1 MICSKCANNEKVDCP
16 FNHGSS
22 FSKSDLEPFFS
33 DTNRIACCELCKN
46 PFNLIEK
53 MPKVLPCSHIL
64 CLSCLNSLPLS
75 QKKCPK
81 CSNPFAEQYRSL
93 PSSQFLIQKH
103 QKNTIFCSR
112 HKNLFAQNLDLVSL
126 RAFCKK
132 CENHENIKLIPLENS
147 NSSIFSVARGLINS
161 LNLDFESF
169 ESLQGL
175 FDDLVSLQSPST
187 KGSLRSNL
195 PKGKVLEDR
204 PHPNWHSSHSFA
216 FRFFSV
222 MPTKEVVTGYEFIT
236 SPWVV
241 DALQGQVEAISFKVD
256 SEVTL
261 IGVLLGQ
268 VVNEAQARTD
278 LIKIVEGRGLNGK
291 EIYLNDNNFPFT
303 REPGFEYQN
312 IIFSKNVKI
321 LPNFFYSILV
331 RIRGEGVLVNR
342 GNPFD
347 LKENVL
353 GSDGVRFEFEEV
365 ENIGDFYL
373 NGQHHITGPILG
385 MIYQ

>member
-1 MICSKCANNEKVDCP
+1 
-16 FNHGSS
+16 
-22 FSKSDLEPFFS
+22 
-33 DTNRIACCELCKN
+33 
-46 PFNLIEK
+46 
-53 MPKVLPCSHIL
+53 
-64 CLSCLNSLPLS
+64 
-75 QKKCPK
+75 
-81 CSNPFAEQYRSL
+81 
-93 PSSQFLIQKH
+93 
-103 QKNTIFCSR
+103 
-112 HKNLFAQNLDLVSL
+112 
-126 RAFCKK
+126 
-132 CENHENIKLIPLENS
+132 
-147 NSSIFSVARGLINS
+147 
-161 LNLDFESF
+161 
-169 ESLQGL
+169 
-175 FDDLVSLQSPST
+175 
-187 KGSLRSNL
+187 
-195 PKGKVLEDR
+195 
-204 PHPNWHSSHSFA
+204 
-216 FRFFSV
+216 